1 MEARG
6 GPALGALAFVML
18 TLELSVAV
26 ALDVPHLLQFYDS
39 TLQLYHRALQCWYSA
54 WPRRR

>member
-1 MEARG
+1 M
-6 GPALGALAFVML
+6 LA
-18 TLELSVAV
+18 LELSVAV

-39 TLQLYHRALQCWYSA
+39 ALQLYHRALQCWYSA